1 MLFFCFFTAE
11 DLPMFPVSERHLKAV
26 RARVDL
32 ARAVDILD
40 LKVRRKTSDVGWLKK
55 SAKEMDII
63 VEDMSD
69 FSETEL
75 YDSDDGGDRYKIKH
89 ELKEKRNALMSLL
102 SKPLF
107 PKGFSYK
114 YPTST
119 GELNIP
125 SIMDITNNK
134 ENAVEL
140 MKTTI
145 ESNLAI
151 KKKQK
156 QFK

>member
-1 MLFFCFFTAE
+1 
-11 DLPMFPVSERHLKAV
+11 MFPVSERHLKAV

-32 ARAVDILD
+32 ARTVDLLE
-40 LKVRRKTSDVGWLKK
+40 LKVRRKQSDVGWLKK

-63 VEDMSD
+63 VDDMSD

-75 YDSDDGGDRYKIKH
+75 YDSDDGGERYKIKH
-89 ELKEKRNALMSLL
+89 ELKDKRQLLTKLL

-119 GELNIP
+119 GELDIP

-145 ESNLAI
+145 ESNLML

-156 QFK
+156 K